1 MELRLFYFCL
11 FLLILSVQSGTITK
25 QLQQLDNDTIEPSY
39 KRVCYYTNWSQYRKQ
54 PSRFLPFNIDP
65 FLCTHLIFSFSKID
79 YNGHLAPYEWNDIQY
94 PHLYRQFNGLKK
106 KNPVLKTLLAVGGW
120 THGSKPFTD
129 MVKTDEGRQS
139 FIDHSVQYLRT
150 HNFDGL
156 DLDWEY
162 PANRGSPTED
172 KQRFS
177 LLVKELRQAFDQES
191 ERTGKE
197 RLLLTAAV
205 GGGEKIVESAYEVP
219 TISKYL
225 DFINLMSYDLNG
237 GWSKIIGTNAGLYPS
252 SNIVGKPKPSDSVDG
267 VVQLWLDLGADPSKL
282 VMGIPLY
289 GRSFTLCDG
298 EKINVGD
305 KNCGVGKP
313 APYTREKGFMAYYEV
328 KEKLKNGWTRKW
340 LDDQQVPVA
349 YNIKEKQWVGYDDV
363 ESVIIKTEYIKK
375 KQLAGAMV
383 WAVDLDDFAALQ
395 GEVYPLCRAI
405 RSTLEGNV
413 RFPDF
418 SPPPKPKTHKPMQ
431 RRKLRKNKIVSA
443 KSKPYKPKDN
453 KKDKEITSAKSKPY
467 KPQHNKKDKEITA
480 STFKENKIGGGIVTH
495 PSILVHT
502 VHDIDNVLATT
513 PSRADISTN
522 VHNRVSSTS
531 GSTTAKPSGSTGI
544 GKTKTTPSSLRT
556 TKYTTS
562 KYTTSKSTT
571 KTTTITTTPSQRLA
585 VAKSRTTQRI
595 TAAPKYTVKPT
606 RRYLWQ
612 TMKTDPSIKITRD
625 AVTKYRPASTTPPA
639 QGASTR
645 AFIANS
651 SPKDDETELSLVS
664 SPRIKTTLL
673 TSSSITTEKTTQT
686 VGTSGIAD
694 ATTTSSS
701 VTTNYQAPSN
711 TTIVSETP
719 RTTKGT
725 QAPVFTTTNKN
736 PGMVPSP
743 STHQKRFKNVFNPY
757 KKKLLFPSREPK
769 KMKSEILF
777 PFIHKPNT
785 KWTPKKEES
794 STTVTVSSTRQPRIT
809 YTDSHTPQ
817 MHLSTRKRPSSRHTT
832 VSAKNPS
839 TKTTTPVTISTT
851 KAAPSKL
858 NTNMKKESRSP
869 YSKKDYQAMQQPN
882 KYKLNK
888 TEQAIKVSSKS
899 VLETVGPEFDSRKII
914 TPLDTTKVTTKSSTK
929 LKKWVTPSE
938 HLKPS
943 TIKPDEGNIRSQL
956 ISSKD
961 STTSSDEMNSSSP
974 TLRII
979 TQTTAPITN
988 NFAVGIF
995 QDMQAKFKKN
1005 KKYWTTKRQK
1015 SETTTPKYDETIP
1028 RRTTG
1033 SRMGYITLRRHKT
1046 MGNRPKITKRPAKIT
1061 TKSTFS
1067 TSRVTAAT
1075 LKSSGTTI
1083 SSTTRSPTTY
1093 SSRPTTTV
1101 TIPIEVLTR
1110 NLKSRNK
1117 TTPQMKTTN
1126 TTPVHPK
1133 MAVVTPGF
1141 QAVSWTPMVTTP
1153 IGTPSTSNI
1162 PGFHINVLDHKVGV
1176 TSLKRNGLKD
1186 INLGFIANDVKDKS
1200 ETTKDYKPFT
1210 NPLNKFAYTEI
1221 GHPVEKDPRFG
1232 LLKIP
1237 RLSKKVLTQ
1246 SPPKIYR
1253 LMTVKEKG
1261 TQTPMTEGDIIIKKG
1276 NEKIYQY
1283 VFHTTK
1289 SPITMPWDL
1298 PKRDSNEKK
1307 LQKLRLKLKSRF
1319 SRPSQY
1325 EYPRP
1330 SQFFKPPKIQN
1341 KWKIIKSLAS
1351 TQNFKP
1357 STMIPTK
1364 TRIPL
1369 ETALYKI
1376 DDQFKAS
1383 KINNIKLRTDV
1394 NYEVEAPQVIARQDA
1409 DSLVQERD
1417 FQCPTVFGI
1426 FADDDDCHRFYQ
1438 CVWFVSFHHT
1448 CGHGTVW
1455 NDNLKICDWPGVNS
1469 CST

>member
-25 QLQQLDNDTIEPSY
+25 QLQLDNDTIEPSY

-106 KNPVLKTLLAVGGW
+106 KNPVLRTLLAVGGW

-162 PANRGSPTED
+162 PANRGSPVED

-252 SNIVGKPKPSDSVDG
+252 SNIDGKPKPSDSVDG

-328 KEKLKNGWTRKW
+328 KEKLKQGWTRKW
-340 LDDQQVPVA
+340 LDDQQVPIA
-349 YNIKEKQWVGYDDV
+349 YNIQEKQWVGYDDV

-418 SPPPKPKTHKPMQ
+418 NPPPKPKTHKPTQ
-431 RRKLRKNKIVSA
+431 RRRLRKNKIVSA
-443 KSKPYKPKDN
+443 KSKPYKPKDK
-453 KKDKEITSAKSKPY
+453 KKDKEITS
-467 KPQHNKKDKEITA
+467 
-480 STFKENKIGGGIVTH
+480 STFKENKVGDGIVTH

-502 VHDIDNVLATT
+502 VHDTDNVLDTT
-513 PSRADISTN
+513 PSRPDISTN
-522 VHNRVSSTS
+522 APKFTAITHIRVSSTS
-531 GSTTAKPSGSTGI
+531 MSTTTKPSESTGTD
-544 GKTKTTPSSLRT
+544 KTKTAPSSWRT
-556 TKYTTS
+556 TATRKYTTPKMTS

-571 KTTTITTTPSQRLA
+571 KTTTVTTTPSQKVA
-585 VAKSRTTQRI
+585 VPKSRTTQRI
-595 TAAPKYTVKPT
+595 TAAPRYTVSPT

-612 TMKTDPSIKITRD
+612 TMKTDPSIKITKD
-625 AVTKYRPASTTPPA
+625 AVAKYRSTSTTPST
-639 QGASTR
+639 QEASTR
-645 AFIANS
+645 ATITNP
-651 SPKDDETELSLVS
+651 SPKDDQAESSLVS

-673 TSSSITTEKTTQT
+673 ASSSIVTDKTTLPF
-686 VGTSGIAD
+686 GSSSIAD
-694 ATTTSSS
+694 AT
-701 VTTNYQAPSN
+701 
-711 TTIVSETP
+711 P
-719 RTTKGT
+719 RISKAT
-725 QAPVFTTTNKN
+725 QAPVLTTTNKN
-736 PGMVPSP
+736 RGIVPNP
-743 STHQKRFKNVFNPY
+743 STTQKRFKNVFKSY

-777 PFIHKPNT
+777 PFIHKPNI
-785 KWTPKKEES
+785 KWTLKRES
-794 STTVTVSSTRQPRIT
+794 TIVSTTPRTRTT
-809 YTDSHTPQ
+809 YTDSHIPQ
-817 MHLSTRKRPSSRHTT
+817 MHMSTRKRPSSRNTT

-839 TKTTTPVTISTT
+839 IKTTTPGTITT
-851 KAAPSKL
+851 KNAAPSKF

-869 YSKKDYQAMQQPN
+869 FSKKDYQARQQPD

-899 VLETVGPEFDSRKII
+899 VMKTVGPEFDSRKIL
-914 TPLDTTKVTTKSSTK
+914 TPLETTKVTTISSTK
-929 LKKWVTPSE
+929 LKKWVTPSK
-938 HLKPS
+938 HLKTS
-943 TIKPDEGNIRSQL
+943 TVKPDEGNVRSQL
-956 ISSKD
+956 IPSKD
-961 STTSSDEMNSSSP
+961 SPTSSIEMNSSTP
-974 TLRII
+974 TLQIM
-979 TQTTAPITN
+979 TQTRTPMTN

-995 QDMQAKFKKN
+995 QDMQAKYKKS

-1015 SETTTPKYDETIP
+1015 SDTTTPKYDATIP

-1061 TKSTFS
+1061 TKSTAS
-1067 TSRVTAAT
+1067 TSRVTVAT

-1083 SSTTRSPTTY
+1083 GNTTRSWSPPTTY

-1101 TIPIEVLTR
+1101 TIPIEVLAR
-1110 NLKSRNK
+1110 NLNSRNK
-1117 TTPQMKTTN
+1117 TTQEMKTKNSTSV
-1126 TTPVHPK
+1126 PPK
-1133 MAVVTPGF
+1133 ITVVTPSF

-1153 IGTPSTSNI
+1153 IGTSSTSNI

-1176 TSLKRNGLKD
+1176 TSLKGNSLKD
-1186 INLGFIANDVKDKS
+1186 MNLGFIANDVKDKKG
-1200 ETTKDYKPFT
+1200 TTKDYKPFT

-1246 SPPKIYR
+1246 SPPMIYR

-1261 TQTPMTEGDIIIKKG
+1261 TQTPMTEGDIIIRKG

-1298 PKRDSNEKK
+1298 PKRRNNEKK

-1319 SRPSQY
+1319 SRPPHSQY
-1325 EYPRP
+1325 TRP

-1364 TRIPL
+1364 TKIPL

-1376 DDQFKAS
+1376 DDQFKSS
-1383 KINNIKLRTDV
+1383 KINNIRLRTDV
-1394 NYEVEAPQVIARQDA
+1394 NYEVEAPQVIARQNTNT
-1409 DSLVQERD
+1409 LLRERGM
-1417 FQCPTVFGI
+1417 T
-1426 FADDDDCHRFYQ
+1426 
-1438 CVWFVSFHHT
+1438 
-1448 CGHGTVW
+1448 
-1455 NDNLKICDWPGVNS
+1455 
-1469 CST
+1469 